1 MTKNE
6 KMEAELAQLLN
17 SAPDFRR
24 KMVLESIEYKLAMK
38 AGAIA
43 EAYDFA
49 YGVIIGSGKTKTEA
63 KRNAK
68 KIKRENFLRTITE

>member
-1 MTKNE
+1 
-6 KMEAELAQLLN
+6 
-17 SAPDFRR
+17 
-24 KMVLESIEYKLAMK
+24 MVLESIEYKLAMK